1 MTNMNDTNYISIDG
15 TDTITITDYTMDSF
29 TLDDT
34 TLTITTDV
42 IPEPTVL
49 TKEKINKLEALLK
62 VIEDLEDDNPLKECY
77 NAQIMLDKIKGK

>member
-15 TDTITITDYTMDSF
+15 TDTITITDYTTDSF
-29 TLDDT
+29 TLDDA

-77 NAQIMLDKIKGK
+77 NAQILLDKIKGK

>member
-15 TDTITITDYTMDSF
+15 TDTITITDYTTDSF
-29 TLDDT
+29 TLDNT

-77 NAQIMLDKIKGK
+77 NAQIMLDKNKGK

>member
-15 TDTITITDYTMDSF
+15 TDTITITDYTTDSF
-29 TLDDT
+29 TLDNT
-34 TLTITTDV
+34 ILTITTDV

>member
-1 MTNMNDTNYISIDG
+1 MNDTNYISIDG

>member
-1 MTNMNDTNYISIDG
+1 MNDTNYISIDG
-15 TDTITITDYTMDSF
+15 TDTITITDYTTDSF
-29 TLDDT
+29 TLDNT

>member
-1 MTNMNDTNYISIDG
+1 MNDTNYISIDG
-15 TDTITITDYTMDSF
+15 TDTITITDYTTDSF

>member
-15 TDTITITDYTMDSF
+15 TDTITITDYTTDSF

-49 TKEKINKLEALLK
+49 TKEKIN
-62 VIEDLEDDNPLKECY
+62 
-77 NAQIMLDKIKGK
+77 

>member
-15 TDTITITDYTMDSF
+15 TDTITITDYTTDSF

>member
-15 TDTITITDYTMDSF
+15 TDTITITDYTTDSF
-29 TLDDT
+29 TLDNT

-62 VIEDLEDDNPLKECY
+62 VIEDLEDDNP
-77 NAQIMLDKIKGK
+77 